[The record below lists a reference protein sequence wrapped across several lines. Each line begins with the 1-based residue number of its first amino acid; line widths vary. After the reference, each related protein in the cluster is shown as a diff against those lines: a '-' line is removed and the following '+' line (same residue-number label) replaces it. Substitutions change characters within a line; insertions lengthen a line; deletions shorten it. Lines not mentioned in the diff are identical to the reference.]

1 MVSKLLDNQ
10 LLLPSGILI
19 TLNYQQVE
27 AIDKI
32 RVWLKSTEPMFVLE
46 GFAGTGK
53 SCSIK
58 KLLDSEKL
66 DVTVSAPTH
75 KALKVISKFTGRAGR
90 TLQALL
96 GLSPNVNV
104 DNFDINNLQFDPLG
118 KEEISLYDLV
128 IIDEASMINSSLYN
142 YLEKVAKRTH
152 VKIIF
157 LGDKRQIPP
166 VGEKIS
172 PVFSAEIPKYS
183 LTKIERQNNGNPLL
197 ILNDQLRDSVE
208 DLTDIAIETV
218 LNEKGEGTDVLSLEG
233 FKEKLDLE
241 FNSENYVQDPLHS
254 KMLTWTNVSV
264 KQWNSIIR
272 KMRFP
277 EVATPLIVGDVLMSY
292 ANIGR
297 TPMGESMI
305 KNSED
310 YLVTYVEAFTSN
322 FGVPGYII
330 GLKEIDSI
338 NVFQLFVVEPT
349 LQGEWLYLKTHD
361 KILQKA
367 LSYQPGKYRSK
378 VFSQEYFPFKESH
391 TLMRDCTTGS
401 KKTKD
406 IDYGY
411 AVSIHKSQG
420 STYNTTFISEPNI
433 NKNRNIEERNKI
445 KYVAY
450 SRASHKAFVYQ

>member
-1 MVSKLLDNQ
+1 MSKLLKNQ

-27 AIDKI
+27 AIEKI
-32 RVWLKSTEPMFVLE
+32 REWLKSTESMFVLE

-58 KLLDSEKL
+58 KLLDSTKL

-75 KALKVISKFTGRAGR
+75 KALKVISRFTGKTGR

-96 GLSPNVNV
+96 GFSPNVNV
-104 DNFDINNLQFDPLG
+104 DNFDINNIQFDPLG
-118 KEEISLYDLV
+118 KEEISLYDLI
-128 IIDEASMINSSLYN
+128 IIDEASMINADLFA
-142 YLEKVAKRTH
+142 YLERVTKRTK

-166 VGEKIS
+166 VGEKLS
-172 PVFSAEIPKYS
+172 PVFSAKIS
-183 LTKIERQNNGNPLL
+183 RFTLTKIERQNDGNPLL
-197 ILNDQLRDSVE
+197 LLNDKLRDSVE
-208 DLTDIAIETV
+208 TLEDIEIETI
-218 LNEKGEGTDVLSLEG
+218 LNYKDEGTEALSFEE
-233 FKEKLDLE
+233 FKKKLNFT
-241 FNSENYVQDPLHS
+241 FNSEEYLKDPLYA

-264 KQWNSIIR
+264 KQWNSAIR
-272 KMRFP
+272 QMRFP
-277 EVATPLIVGDVLMSY
+277 GIIDPLVVGDVLMSY

-297 TPMGESMI
+297 TPLGEAMI

-310 YLVTYVEAFTSN
+310 YLVTYVESFTSN

-338 NVFQLFVVEPT
+338 NVFQIFVVEPT

-367 LSYQPGKYRSK
+367 LSYQPGKLRSK

-391 TLMRDCTTGS
+391 TLMRDCQTGS

-411 AVSIHKSQG
+411 AVSIHKS
-420 STYNTTFISEPNI
+420 
-433 NKNRNIEERNKI
+433 
-445 KYVAY
+445 
-450 SRASHKAFVYQ
+450 